1 MGDQISFYCQPFT
14 MGSPWID
21 LGMKMLEKVD
31 WEDVKETA
39 KFYYTDSNT
48 TLNLY
53 PALFISILLLFL
65 LVPLLGAIPTIDLFP
80 STGGGYGYGQT
91 SPSSGYGA
99 PEPSYGAPSDGYGA
113 PARNSWAQG
122 GEYRSFQDEDADNL
136 KDIYNNDWSSSNT
149 NFANAEPNVA
159 RSIEAS
165 PLTNL
170 VNNAIKLIN

>member
-53 PALFISILLLFL
+53 PALFISIVLLFL

-122 GEYRSFQDEDADNL
+122 GEYRSFQEEDADNL